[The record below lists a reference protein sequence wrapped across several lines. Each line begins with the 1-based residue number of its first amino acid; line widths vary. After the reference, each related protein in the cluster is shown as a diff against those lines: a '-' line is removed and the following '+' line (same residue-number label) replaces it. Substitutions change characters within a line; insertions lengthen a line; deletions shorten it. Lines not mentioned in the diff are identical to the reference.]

1 MIRTYFKMRLVGQNK
16 AWPLGAAEFIQV
28 NEHRSRGCDTVM
40 ECAAHFE
47 IGSSLVVAMRNA
59 ILVAGIFG
67 LTLFAAPLAA
77 ASSETA
83 LHEYQRALDL
93 TPDPEN
99 GKRVYRMCAICHTP
113 EGWGLEN
120 GAYPQVAGQLRSVII
135 KQLADIR
142 ARNRDNPTMRPFT
155 SPRLLG
161 GAQEIADVAAYIS
174 RLPMTPHNGVGPGL
188 DLVWGEQLYK
198 DNCTECH
205 GDSGEGDLED
215 HIPAIYGQ
223 HFLYLLRQ
231 FEWIKMERR
240 RNADRKMVK
249 QIHNFTPRDIHAVLD
264 YVSRIRPPEG
274 KLAQDGW
281 INPDFPNFAR
291 PPHLHIGAGY
301 TIDQR
306 HERPVRTE

>member
-1 MIRTYFKMRLVGQNK
+1 
-16 AWPLGAAEFIQV
+16 
-28 NEHRSRGCDTVM
+28 
-40 ECAAHFE
+40 
-47 IGSSLVVAMRNA
+47 MRNTILA
-59 ILVAGIFG
+59 ISILSQVAFLGPVQAG
-67 LTLFAAPLAA
+67 TADM
-77 ASSETA
+77 ASAEYEQA
-83 LHEYQRALDL
+83 LML
-93 TPDPEN
+93 TPNPEN
-99 GKRVYRMCAICHTP
+99 GRRVYRISAICHTP

-120 GAYPQVAGQLRSVII
+120 GAYPQVAGQLRTVLI

-155 SPRLLG
+155 SPQLLG

-174 RLPMTPHNGVGPGL
+174 QLPMTPHNGRGPGM
-188 DLVWGEQLYK
+188 DLAWGEQLYK
-198 DNCTECH
+198 DNCIECH
-205 GDSGEGDLED
+205 GDNGEGDLED

-264 YVSRIRPPEG
+264 YVSRIEPPQE
-274 KLAQDGW
+274 KLAKEGW

-291 PPHLHIGAGY
+291 PPDLHSGAGY
-301 TIDQR
+301 TIDQ
-306 HERPVRTE
+306 HADRPNRPK